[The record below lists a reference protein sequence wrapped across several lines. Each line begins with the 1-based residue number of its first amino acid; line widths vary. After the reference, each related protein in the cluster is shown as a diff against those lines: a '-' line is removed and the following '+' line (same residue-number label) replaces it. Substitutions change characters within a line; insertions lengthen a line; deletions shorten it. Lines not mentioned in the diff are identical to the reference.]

1 MSKDFELSEQV
12 INSKYLDENI
22 YIEGKG
28 VYKVVHD
35 LVHSPNHIQKHKEL
49 LSELHETY
57 KDKNHKYGDSFTE
70 TINKYGLISSLTRMH
85 DKFSRIENIILNQAE
100 DDEEERLSDSLKDL
114 ANYCLMTV
122 MVLENEDE

>member
-1 MSKDFELSEQV
+1 MSKNWELSEQV
-12 INSKYLDENI
+12 TDEHI

-28 VYKVVHD
+28 AYKVVD
-35 LVHSPNHIQKHKEL
+35 DVVHSPNHIKKHKEL

-70 TINKYGLISSLTRMH
+70 TVNKYGLIASLTRMH

-122 MVLENEDE
+122 MVLENKND

>member
-1 MSKDFELSEQV
+1 MSKNWELSEQV
-12 INSKYLDENI
+12 INSNDLEGYI
-22 YIEGKG
+22 YFESNETTE
-28 VYKVVHD
+28 VRD
-35 LVHSPNHIQKHKEL
+35 LIHSPNHIQKHKEL

-70 TINKYGLISSLTRMH
+70 TVNKYGLIASLTRMH
-85 DKFSRIENIILNQAE
+85 DKFSRIENIILNQAK

-122 MVLENEDE
+122 MVLENKND

>member
-1 MSKDFELSEQV
+1 MNKNLELSEQV
-12 INSKYLDENI
+12 INGNDLEGYI
-22 YIEGKG
+22 YFESNETTE
-28 VYKVVHD
+28 VRD
-35 LVHSPNHIQKHKEL
+35 LIYSPNHTQKHKEL

-70 TINKYGLISSLTRMH
+70 TVNKYGLMASLTRMH
-85 DKFSRIENIILNQAE
+85 DKFSRIENIILNQAK